1 MDTSTS
7 SSMDL
12 SQIFKNM
19 IEGSIQSGIQS
30 LAQTPT
36 GQGVVNQ
43 IVAAQ
48 TQQAAVTAAPWLL
61 LIIGGLVLFLI
72 LKK

>member
-1 MDTSTS
+1 MDDTQLST
-7 SSMDL
+7 
-12 SQIFKNM
+12 IFKNM
-19 IEGSIQSGIQS
+19 GEGAIQAGITS
-30 LAQTPT
+30 LAATPT

-43 IVAAQ
+43 IVSAQ

>member
-1 MDTSTS
+1 MDDTQ
-7 SSMDL
+7 L

-19 IEGSIQSGIQS
+19 IEGSVQAGIQT
-30 LAQTPT
+30 LASTPT

-43 IVAAQ
+43 IVASQ
-48 TQQAAVTAAPWLL
+48 TQQAAVTVAPWLL

-72 LKK
+72 FKK